1 MGLLYHSF
9 ASGQQF
15 FIGVCPVTLSGYILV
30 AVGKP
35 APSLSFTQKTFL
47 MIVTNTIG
55 CIVIRNYQKNF
66 TARTISSTVQVHG
79 FCVAISIFYGL
90 TSYVAHLNLL
100 LMYQLY
106 HLFSQRQ
113 QFFRLLQTVTP

>member
-9 ASGQQF
+9 AGCQQF
-15 FIGVCPVTLSGYILV
+15 FIGVYPVTLSGYILV

-35 APSLSFTQKTFL
+35 APGLSFTQKTFL

-55 CIVIRNYQKNF
+55 CVVIRNYQKDF
-66 TARTISSTVQVHG
+66 TARTISPTVQVHD

-90 TSYVAHLNLL
+90 ASYVAHLNLL

-106 HLFSQRQ
+106 HLFAQRQ
-113 QFFRLLQTVTP
+113 QFF